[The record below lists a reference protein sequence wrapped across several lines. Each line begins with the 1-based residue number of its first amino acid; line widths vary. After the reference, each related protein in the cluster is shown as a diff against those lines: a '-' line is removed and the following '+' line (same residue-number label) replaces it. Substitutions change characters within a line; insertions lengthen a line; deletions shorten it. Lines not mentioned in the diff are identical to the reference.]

1 MWELGNGTRGELP
14 VEYNTFTAGVG
25 PGGLRTKNDI
35 RVLLCYLLASVSAP
49 LKQEDILAILQEYDL
64 ANYFEVMDAISDL
77 LEKGLIVRQ
86 KDAVTVTK
94 EGREIAAQLDV
105 TLPLSVREKT
115 VAAAVNLLARAKREQ
130 ENRVEIKKNEKG
142 YTVTCH
148 VSDGEMDLM
157 TFSLYAP
164 DLYQARL
171 IKKNFHRNPE
181 TVYRILL
188 AAVTGSRDL
197 AADALRH
204 ITA

>member
-1 MWELGNGTRGELP
+1 MEND
-14 VEYNTFTAGVG
+14 TFTGGVG

-49 LKQEDILAILQEYDL
+49 LRQDDILSILQEYNL
-64 ANYFEVMDAISDL
+64 ANYFEIMDALSYL
-77 LEKGLIVRQ
+77 LEKGLLFPVPDLPGFLSIGPG
-86 KDAVTVTK
+86 
-94 EGREIAAQLDV
+94 GREIASQLDG
-105 TLPLSVREKT
+105 TLPLAIREKT
-115 VAAAVNLLARAKREQ
+115 VAAAANLLARARREQ

-142 YTVTCH
+142 YSVTCH

-157 TFSLYAP
+157 AFTLYAP

-171 IKKNFHRNPE
+171 IKRNFHRNPE
-181 TVYRILL
+181 VIYQVML

-204 ITA
+204 ITS

>member
-1 MWELGNGTRGELP
+1 MG
-14 VEYNTFTAGVG
+14 
-25 PGGLRTKNDI
+25 
-35 RVLLCYLLASVSAP
+35 
-49 LKQEDILAILQEYDL
+49 
-64 ANYFEVMDAISDL
+64 
-77 LEKGLIVRQ
+77 
-86 KDAVTVTK
+86 K

-105 TLPLSVREKT
+105 TLPLSIREKT
-115 VAAAVNLLARAKREQ
+115 VAAAINLLARAKREQ

-171 IKKNFHRNPE
+171 MKKNFHRNPE
-181 TVYRILL
+181 IVYRTLL

>member
-1 MWELGNGTRGELP
+1 MEND
-14 VEYNTFTAGVG
+14 TFTGGVG

-49 LKQEDILAILQEYDL
+49 LHQDDILSILQEYNL
-64 ANYFEVMDAISDL
+64 ANYFEIMDALSYL
-77 LEKGLIVRQ
+77 LEKGLLSPVPDLPGFLSIGPG
-86 KDAVTVTK
+86 
-94 EGREIAAQLDV
+94 GREIASQLDG
-105 TLPLSVREKT
+105 TLPLAIREKT
-115 VAAAVNLLARAKREQ
+115 VAAAANLLARARREQ

-142 YTVTCH
+142 YSVTCH

-157 TFSLYAP
+157 AFTLYAP

-171 IKKNFHRNPE
+171 IKRNFHRNPE
-181 TVYRILL
+181 VIYQVML

-204 ITA
+204 ITS

>member
-1 MWELGNGTRGELP
+1 MEND
-14 VEYNTFTAGVG
+14 TFTGGVG

-49 LKQEDILAILQEYDL
+49 LRQDDILSILQEYNL
-64 ANYFEVMDAISDL
+64 ANYFEIMDALSYL
-77 LEKGLIVRQ
+77 LEKGLLSPVPDLPGFLSIGLG
-86 KDAVTVTK
+86 
-94 EGREIAAQLDV
+94 GREIASQLDG
-105 TLPLSVREKT
+105 TLPLAIREKT
-115 VAAAVNLLARAKREQ
+115 VAAAANLLARARREQ

-142 YTVTCH
+142 YSVTCH

-157 TFSLYAP
+157 AFTLYAP

-171 IKKNFHRNPE
+171 IKRNFHRNPE
-181 TVYRILL
+181 VIYQVML

-204 ITA
+204 ITS

>member
-35 RVLLCYLLASVSAP
+35 CVLLCYLLASVSAP

-94 EGREIAAQLDV
+94 EGREIAAQLW
-105 TLPLSVREKT
+105 
-115 VAAAVNLLARAKREQ
+115 
-130 ENRVEIKKNEKG
+130 
-142 YTVTCH
+142 
-148 VSDGEMDLM
+148 
-157 TFSLYAP
+157 
-164 DLYQARL
+164 
-171 IKKNFHRNPE
+171 
-181 TVYRILL
+181 
-188 AAVTGSRDL
+188 
-197 AADALRH
+197 
-204 ITA
+204 

>member
-1 MWELGNGTRGELP
+1 MGTGKWDEGELP
-14 VEYNTFTAGVG
+14 VAYDTFTAGVG

-35 RVLLCYLLASVSAP
+35 RVLLCYLLSSVNAS

-77 LEKGLIVRQ
+77 TAKGLLVRQ
-86 KDAVTVTK
+86 KDTLTVGK

-105 TLPLSVREKT
+105 TLPLSIREKT
-115 VAAAVNLLARAKREQ
+115 VAAAINLLARAKREQ

-171 IKKNFHRNPE
+171 MKKNFHRNPE
-181 TVYRILL
+181 IVYRTLL

>member
-1 MWELGNGTRGELP
+1 MEND
-14 VEYNTFTAGVG
+14 TFTGGVG

-49 LKQEDILAILQEYDL
+49 LRQDDILSILQEYDL
-64 ANYFEVMDAISDL
+64 ANYFEIMDALSYL
-77 LEKGLIVRQ
+77 LDKGLLSPVPDLPGFLAIGPG
-86 KDAVTVTK
+86 
-94 EGREIAAQLDV
+94 GREIASQLDG
-105 TLPLSVREKT
+105 TLPLAIREKT
-115 VAAAVNLLARAKREQ
+115 VAAAANLLARARREQ

-142 YTVTCH
+142 YSVTCH

-157 TFSLYAP
+157 AFTLYAP

-171 IKKNFHRNPE
+171 IKRNFHRNPE
-181 TVYRILL
+181 VIYQVML

-204 ITA
+204 ITS